1 MKHLKSIFAVALVLA
16 MLLSG
21 CGNKAEQNNNATS
34 EPDGTKSKPEYVIRY
49 SNVLSEAD
57 PTTKSM
63 QWLKTWLEEQSNG
76 KVSME
81 IYSGGQ
87 LYDDSTEIDAICSGN
102 IDMISTYISKLTAV
116 DPEMQYSIVPYLFN
130 SPEEMVACYSDP
142 DVQSTLF
149 KKLDDIGISVMGA
162 FYAGDTYIFS
172 TDTPIHSVK
181 DFKGMKVRENGG
193 NMISDMYASVDASV
207 VTISYAELYTSMQT
221 KLANAC
227 TCTNT
232 GCTGI
237 GLQDVVDYC
246 ADMGYQYCC
255 YLVQFNTKTFES
267 YPKDV
272 QDLIK
277 EGISLASEKCLEFHN
292 DLRSDCAK
300 TIEAGGCEIYT
311 FTEENKVEAKEIWG
325 PIAEQYISDTWKNTV
340 SEFQNNYNK

>member
-1 MKHLKSIFAVALVLA
+1 MKHLKSIFVLVLVFV

-21 CGNKAEQNNNATS
+21 CGNNTQNNSTAT
-34 EPDGTKSKPEYVIRY
+34 DKQDNTKTKPEYVIRY

-63 QWLKTWLEEQSNG
+63 QWLKTWLEEKSNG
-76 KVSME
+76 RVSME

-87 LYDDSTEIDAICSGN
+87 LYNDSTEIDAICSGN

-116 DPEMQYSIVPYLFN
+116 DSEMQYSIVPYLFN

-142 DVQSTLF
+142 TVQAALF
-149 KKLDDIGISVMGA
+149 KKLNDIGISVLGA
-162 FYAGDTYIFS
+162 FYAGDCYIFS
-172 TDTPIHSVK
+172 TETPIHSVK

-193 NMISDMYASVDASV
+193 NMISDMYGSVGASV
-207 VTISYAELYTSMQT
+207 VTISYAELYSSMQT

-237 GLQDVVDYC
+237 ALQEVVDYC

-255 YLVQFNTKTFES
+255 YLVQINTKTFES
-267 YPKDV
+267 YPEDV
-272 QDLIK
+272 RALIK
-277 EGISLASEKCLEFHN
+277 EGISLASDKCLEYHN
-292 DLRSDCAK
+292 ALRADCAK
-300 TIEAGGCEIYT
+300 TIEAGGCKIYT
-311 FTEENKVEAKEIWG
+311 FTDEDKAEAKEIWG
-325 PIAEQYISDTWKNTV
+325 PIAERYISDTWKDTI
-340 SEFQNNYNK
+340 SAFQKNYKK